1 VRTASILARRAASL
15 AFAICSRNA
24 LDELA
29 TFGDCSPGSSL
40 TSGLRE
46 ALAFAICSR
55 SATDELETFR
65 DVSGVLLVGVWDG
78 VVGVAA
84 GGDAA

>member
-1 VRTASILARRAASL
+1 MRTASILARRAASL